1 LTTAFAGRAVAG
13 AVLLALSAASVLA
26 GCAPTLNY
34 LTGFETVN
42 EDGTVNA
49 VIEITAGTSAKF
61 EVTGDGS
68 AIEQDQIAGRP
79 RFIEY
84 LSYPANYGMVPRTL
98 EDPALGGDGD
108 PLDVIVLGEA
118 IGRGDVVAV
127 RLIGV
132 LRMIDTGERDD
143 KLIAVVPGT
152 PLAAAGDIAELDRM
166 FPGVTIILRTWFTNY
181 KGPGRVEIEGIDD
194 AAAAQRIL
202 EGAVA
207 AFERNQEQTP

>member
-1 LTTAFAGRAVAG
+1 V
-13 AVLLALSAASVLA
+13 LSAAGLLA
-26 GCAPTLNY
+26 GCGPTPNY
-34 LTGFETVN
+34 LVGFEAVN

-49 VIEITAGTSAKF
+49 VIEIAAGTSAKF
-61 EVTGDGS
+61 EVTADGS
-68 AIEQDQIAGRP
+68 AIEQDQIDGRP

-84 LSYPANYGMVPRTL
+84 LPYPANYGMIPRTL

-118 IGRGDVVAV
+118 LGRGDVLAV
-127 RLIGV
+127 RIIGV

-166 FPGVTIILRTWFTNY
+166 FPGVTGILRTWFTNY
-181 KGPGRVEIEGIDD
+181 KGPGRVEIESIED

-202 EGAVA
+202 EGAAA
-207 AFERNQEQTP
+207 AFERNREQLP